1 MGTCLNV
8 DRSPPLAQTAHMNRI
23 LHIAR
28 YPVKSMRGQEL
39 ESTMVGFHG
48 IPLDRSFAFVQEGVH
63 SPFPWLTGRECPQL
77 LQCQPIIGEGRWP
90 AIRVQSPAG
99 EFELGSPEFAAQ
111 LRSWSGRSAVL
122 HSDYRGCQDVA
133 YVSVISTATVRAL
146 AEAAGVPVDHRRFR
160 MNFVVD
166 LGDEPFAEKAWVG
179 QQVRLGDVVIAIHEQ
194 DRRCQM
200 ITLDPETGESTPAV
214 LKAAAE
220 LNEVYAGVY
229 GSVLVPGEVRVGEQ
243 VAIA

>member
-1 MGTCLNV
+1 M
-8 DRSPPLAQTAHMNRI
+8 AQV

-28 YPVKSMRGQEL
+28 YPVKSMRGEEL
-39 ESTMVGFHG
+39 ESTAVGFQG
-48 IPLDRSFAFVQEGVH
+48 IPLDRAFAFVQEGVH
-63 SPFPWLTGRECPQL
+63 SPFPWFTGRECPQL
-77 LQCQPIIGEGRWP
+77 LQCQPIPGEGRWP
-90 AIRVQSPAG
+90 QMRVQSPAG

-111 LRSWSGRSAVL
+111 LEAWSGRKAVL

-146 AEAAGVPVDHRRFR
+146 AEAAGVPADHRRFR

-179 QQVRLGDVVIAIHEQ
+179 RQVRLGGAVIAIHEQ

-200 ITLDPETGESTPAV
+200 ITLDPETGASTPAV
-214 LKAAAE
+214 LKAAGE
-220 LNEVYAGVY
+220 LNDVYAGVY
-229 GSVLVPGEVRVGEQ
+229 GSVLVPGEVAVGDP
-243 VAIA
+243 VAVV

>member
-1 MGTCLNV
+1 MTTVGTV
-8 DRSPPLAQTAHMNRI
+8 VQ
-23 LHIAR
+23 IAR
-28 YPVKSMRGQEL
+28 YPVKSMRGDSL
-39 ESTMVGFHG
+39 ANSAVGFQG

-63 SPFPWLTGRECPQL
+63 TPFPWLTGRECPQM
-77 LQCQPIIGEGRWP
+77 LQCQPVVGEGRWP
-90 AIRVQSPAG
+90 ALRVQSPAG
-99 EFELGSPEFAAQ
+99 EFDLGSAEFLAQ
-111 LRSWSGRSAVL
+111 LQAWCGRRAVL

-166 LGDEPFAEKAWVG
+166 LGETPFAEKAWVG
-179 QQVRLGDVVIAIHEQ
+179 RQVRLGDAVIAVHEQ

-200 ITLDPETGESTPAV
+200 ITLDPETGASTPAV
-214 LKAAAE
+214 LKAAGE

-229 GSVLVPGEVRVGEQ
+229 ASVLVPGAVSVGDA